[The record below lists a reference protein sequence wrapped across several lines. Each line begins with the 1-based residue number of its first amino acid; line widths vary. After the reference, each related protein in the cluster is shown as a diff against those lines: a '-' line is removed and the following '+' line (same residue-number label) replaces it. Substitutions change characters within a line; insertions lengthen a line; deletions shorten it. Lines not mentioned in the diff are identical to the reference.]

1 MLVNMTITGL
11 DEQERAAREV
21 LEHIKAIREI
31 TMSAYW
37 AKIQVS
43 TDLKDETA
51 SGN

>member
-11 DEQERAAREV
+11 EKQEQAAREV
-21 LEHIKAIREI
+21 LEHIKAIKEI
-31 TMSAYW
+31 MKSASW
-37 AKIQVS
+37 TNIQVS